1 MKKMLKDKMELQRA
15 LYGNWLRLLY
25 SQPAECAFCH
35 TGNPEASRLE
45 WHEPQCP
52 RLEYLKEH
60 YGVEGELIEERGL
73 VRLYG
78 MEFQKN
84 GVYGWARNDREF
96 HKLLRQAQGRKRS

>member
-1 MKKMLKDKMELQRA
+1 
-15 LYGNWLRLLY
+15 
-25 SQPAECAFCH
+25 
-35 TGNPEASRLE
+35 
-45 WHEPQCP
+45 
-52 RLEYLKEH
+52 LEYLKEH